1 MAPEAFSL
9 SERWAEGSVR
19 GNSDVAAKKTKRDD
33 VAEPLLA
40 MDRKVRDAMLPYRE
54 TPVVEAIGTASA
66 IGDQTQLRLDRGG
79 HGAAR
84 PAQRRDSRMAA
95 AGVRM
100 ALAHELATF
109 AKGVIKENVVR
120 GRPRSHRKSAAKA
133 KAGRDLRPEKS
144 SFPSGHSAGAFAV
157 ASAVG
162 GAYPA
167 HAGKAQAGAAA
178 VALGRIPGCAHYP
191 TDVAA
196 GAAIGLASGGI
207 VNALWRLAASAL
219 RRRRGESPGQ

>member
-1 MAPEAFSL
+1 MAPEAFFL
-9 SERWAEGSVR
+9 SERWAADKVR
-19 GNSDVAAKKTKRDD
+19 GNTDVAARKKKRDD
-33 VAEPLLA
+33 AAEPLLA
-40 MDRKVRDAMLPYRE
+40 MDRKVRDAMLPYRQ

-66 IGDQTQLRLDRGG
+66 IGDQTQLRLI
-79 HGAAR
+79 AAGTVLLGLL
-84 PAQRRDSRMAA
+84 RRDSRMAA

-167 HAGKAQAGAAA
+167 QAGKAQAGAAA

-191 TDVAA
+191 TDIAA

-219 RRRRGESPGQ
+219 RRRRGEPTGQ